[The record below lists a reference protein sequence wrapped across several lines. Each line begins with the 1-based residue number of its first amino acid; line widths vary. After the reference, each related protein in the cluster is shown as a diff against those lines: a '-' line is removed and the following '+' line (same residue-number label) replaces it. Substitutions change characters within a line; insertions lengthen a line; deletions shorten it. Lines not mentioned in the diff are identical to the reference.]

1 MRRIIR
7 GGTIYTEEAILR
19 NGWLLME
26 NGKLVSFGQGENYPQ
41 DIELIQLPE
50 TATVLPGMIDVHIH
64 GVAGVDVMD
73 ASIEALQTMA
83 RALAREGTTAF
94 LATTITQSKEA
105 ISQALVNAANY
116 IEEYQVDDGAEC
128 LGIHLEGPFVNFK
141 RKGAQPGE
149 YLREPDLD
157 LMSEWVRLSR
167 GHIRIVTLAPELK
180 NGIALVR
187 LLKQMGI
194 IASIGHSDATYQECL
209 SAIEAGASHVTHL
222 FNGMRGLHHREIGV
236 AGTAFLRKELMV
248 ELIAD
253 GIHVHS
259 DMIQIAMQQVTSKR
273 LILITDAM
281 RAKCLKNGTYD
292 LGGQTVYVQGQK
304 ACLEDGTLAGSILKM
319 NDAVR
324 NIRLY
329 TEASFRDV
337 IRMTAENPAKEL
349 GIFDRKGSLAVG
361 KDADVVALDEKGEVL
376 LTICRGKVAYQKVKN
391 IF

>member
-236 AGTAFLRKELMV
+236 AGAAFLRKELMV